1 MLRPPVPNCK
11 GRLHSAHTGSM
22 LPTTLWGMSPFE
34 VQKVSSEDLRTP
46 VLGQA
51 VNQSSELR
59 SALVFFATAQLFRER
74 SLGRSRSSEKEVR
87 LVFAKEAR
95 EGPNAQD

>member
-51 VNQSSELR
+51 VNSEFR
-59 SALVFFATAQLFRER
+59 IAVCVGVFRNSAII
-74 SLGRSRSSEKEVR
+74 
-87 LVFAKEAR
+87 
-95 EGPNAQD
+95 P